1 MFPCPRIYHEY
12 HPRRYVLLLESI
24 AEEQANALLI
34 KRKMTGKWMEG
45 REMVCGE
52 LREIVKNAI
61 AQDVYKV
68 SLQFQKFITEA
79 NEEADK

>member
-1 MFPCPRIYHEY
+1 
-12 HPRRYVLLLESI
+12 
-24 AEEQANALLI
+24 
-34 KRKMTGKWMEG
+34 MTGKWMEG

-79 NEEADK
+79 NEEADKWKLLQNETYIFMFFLPHLVTP

>member
-1 MFPCPRIYHEY
+1 
-12 HPRRYVLLLESI
+12 
-24 AEEQANALLI
+24 
-34 KRKMTGKWMEG
+34 MTGKWMEG